1 MLIFI
6 YILETLIYIYF
17 ALGCS
22 FKINLNQ
29 FEHPNILS
37 IIRIAVMELLGAG
50 DGKPLAYGKQDHT
63 AAHGRIAL

>member
-37 IIRIAVMELLGAG
+37 IIRVYNKVKAPNRCTGSKTRA
-50 DGKPLAYGKQDHT
+50 LAK
-63 AAHGRIAL
+63 